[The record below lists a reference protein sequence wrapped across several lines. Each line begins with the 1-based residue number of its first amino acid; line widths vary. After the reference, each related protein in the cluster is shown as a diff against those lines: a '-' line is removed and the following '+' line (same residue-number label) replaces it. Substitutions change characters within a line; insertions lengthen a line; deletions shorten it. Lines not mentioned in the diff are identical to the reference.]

1 MKSSFK
7 GYFYGI
13 ATSMTFGLIP
23 LFTLPVLGKGVGYE
37 SILFHRFLFA
47 TLALGLMIIVKGES
61 FRIKPRRELP
71 TLVLLALFYT
81 ASSLFLLLGYNYM
94 GAGVATTIHF
104 TYPLMVSFI
113 MFSIFKERTDWILW
127 TAILLAVAG
136 VAILSLGDGG
146 TLKFEMK
153 GLIIVLL
160 SAVGYASYICGVNK
174 SRLKTMNGRKLAFYV
189 FLFTTLIITVQNIAD
204 GEIEPLPDL
213 SSYIYMMLLAIL
225 PTVVSNITLV
235 LAVQNIGGTMTSV
248 LGALE
253 PLTAVCIGVLVFG
266 EPFAFSD
273 AAGIILILSAV
284 TAVIL
289 SGSIKSS
296 ISTVV
301 KKIRP
306 RHA

>member
-23 LFTLPVLGKGVGYE
+23 LFTLPVLGKEVGYE

-71 TLVLLALFYT
+71 MLVLLALFYT

-113 MFSIFKERTDWILW
+113 MFSIFKERTDWIMW

-174 SRLKTMNGRKLAFYV
+174 SRLKTMNASSLDFFANCWCDNDDYWDVYFDITERVKDAF
-189 FLFTTLIITVQNIAD
+189 D
-204 GEIEPLPDL
+204 K
-213 SSYIYMMLLAIL
+213 
-225 PTVVSNITLV
+225 
-235 LAVQNIGGTMTSV
+235 
-248 LGALE
+248 
-253 PLTAVCIGVLVFG
+253 
-266 EPFAFSD
+266 
-273 AAGIILILSAV
+273 AGIGIPYPQMDVHVSCAE
-284 TAVIL
+284 
-289 SGSIKSS
+289 SGGKEKMQS
-296 ISTVV
+296 
-301 KKIRP
+301 
-306 RHA
+306 

>member
-71 TLVLLALFYT
+71 MLVLLALFYT

-113 MFSIFKERTDWILW
+113 MFSIFKERTDWIMW
-127 TAILLAVAG
+127 TAAM
-136 VAILSLGDGG
+136 SSDRE
-146 TLKFEMK
+146 TFQKFIDPLYKYVDETT
-153 GLIIVLL
+153 
-160 SAVGYASYICGVNK
+160 
-174 SRLKTMNGRKLAFYV
+174 SRVPISDWHHTDSG
-189 FLFTTLIITVQNIAD
+189 QW
-204 GEIEPLPDL
+204 
-213 SSYIYMMLLAIL
+213 
-225 PTVVSNITLV
+225 VSFRARSV
-235 LAVQNIGGTMTSV
+235 IGGYWMQV
-248 LGALE
+248 LMQKMQE
-253 PLTAVCIGVLVFG
+253 
-266 EPFAFSD
+266 
-273 AAGIILILSAV
+273 
-284 TAVIL
+284 
-289 SGSIKSS
+289 
-296 ISTVV
+296 
-301 KKIRP
+301 R
-306 RHA
+306 